1 MNEVDELL
9 AQAPLDDLIKRL
21 ANMADAQEQKTF
33 LFSAENGVISAL
45 ARLSLMKGG
54 QRAYDGLLENIFEHV
69 FGIKM
74 SLRDLISKEVKR
86 IIQQPLRDA
95 GIDPVALD
103 TKKDGTLM
111 CNHKNVQHLLR
122 LSEQF
127 DGLFAWDTFSQ
138 RRYFTKYPT
147 WKYNR
152 PVTNKILHYL
162 PMEGNEGFH
171 SCVLLNEMG
180 MPEVKQSIVEECL
193 DVVAREQSFDYL
205 IEYNEAQPEWDGVE
219 RNESFPER
227 YFNIDR
233 LGLGI
238 STRKLIG
245 TMWSRFLIGQ
255 QARAYRPGCEMKY
268 VLHMEGEQH
277 IGKSGLVRL
286 LGGPWA
292 VEYSGKHIDLSDP
305 DTFYKLT
312 NAWVVEL
319 GEMSAVRG
327 SEIETVKNFI
337 SQQVDVFRPKFH
349 KTLWEVPRRFVLITT
364 MNPSEPYLR
373 DTTGNV
379 RVWPMPFGNKRA
391 EVMPFDASPQSYQ
404 RAHGGSSSR
413 NSGVGH
419 LSLTTEEQNEH
430 SKLVSG
436 REIESEYLEV
446 IQACVEHIDNPN
458 TGITTP
464 DIIAA
469 ISQQYKM
476 RPPSTQHV
484 AHVLKSLGFERQVV
498 TTVHAITLPKYAAK
512 ENLVFEGIKS
522 LAPGGV

>member
-1 MNEVDELL
+1 MSPVDELL
-9 AQAPLDDLIKRL
+9 GQEPLDGLVERLQKMPDREEQKDYLIKP
-21 ANMADAQEQKTF
+21 
-33 LFSAENGVISAL
+33 SNGVIVAL
-45 ARLSLMKGG
+45 ANLSLMKEG
-54 QRAYDGLLENIFEHV
+54 QRAYDGLLEKITDTV
-69 FGIKM
+69 FGVKTALN
-74 SLRDLISKEVKR
+74 SLISKEVKR

-95 GIDPVALD
+95 GIDPVNLD
-103 TKKDGTLM
+103 TRKDGTLM
-111 CNHKNVQHLLR
+111 CNHRNVQHLLR

-138 RRYFTKYPT
+138 RRYFTKYPS
-147 WKYNR
+147 WKYNK
-152 PVTNKILHYL
+152 VITNKVLHYL

-171 SCVLLNEMG
+171 SCVILNEMG
-180 MPEVKQSIVEECL
+180 MSEVKQGIVEECL
-193 DVVAREQSFDYL
+193 DVVAREQTFDYL
-205 IEYNEAQPEWDGVE
+205 IEYNEAQPDWDGVE

-233 LGLGI
+233 LGLGLQQ
-238 STRKLIG
+238 RQLLG

-255 QARAYRPGCEMKY
+255 QARCYRPGCEMKY

-337 SQQVDVFRPKFH
+337 SQQVDVFRPKFY
-349 KTLWEVPRRFVLITT
+349 KGLWEVPRRFVLITT

-391 EVMPFDASPQSYQ
+391 EVMPFEAIKAELPQCFAEARTKYK
-404 RAHGGSSSR
+404 RGDTW
-413 NSGVGH
+413 H
-419 LSLTTEEQNEH
+419 LSIDEQEVH
-430 SKLVSG
+430 SKLVAG

-446 IQACVEHIDNPN
+446 IQACLEDVVSPDQ
-458 TGITTP
+458 GISTP

-469 ISQQYKM
+469 ITTQYRM

-484 AHVLKSLGFERQVV
+484 AQVLKSLGFERMVV
-498 TTVHAITLPKYAAK
+498 TKSK
-512 ENLVFEGIKS
+512 EERGNSPTPQKKMWYRKE
-522 LAPGGV
+522 